1 MSLTSIFSIIG
12 FILMIYDYLILGRIF
27 LGLANGFFGNYY
39 LRSLEE
45 YSIDNVFFFTMI
57 KRFML
62 RIIPFRILLIV
73 PTVYVIDGQYIY
85 YTYYGG
91 IFFALLA
98 LFNIFKRIKH
108 DTPKHALFMG
118 NEKVAQR
125 AVSYLV
131 DADERI

>member
-73 PTVYVIDGQYIY
+73 PTVYVIDG
-85 YTYYGG
+85 
-91 IFFALLA
+91 
-98 LFNIFKRIKH
+98 
-108 DTPKHALFMG
+108 
-118 NEKVAQR
+118 
-125 AVSYLV
+125 
-131 DADERI
+131 